1 MINRDSLKHVAAIAT
16 AIAAIVTSLVALLRE
31 PQEPKARSS
40 YETLA
45 KKVEELQGAQKQQHD
60 DTVAMRGYLEGYLK
74 SLRENQ
80 QTLAETP
87 APVPSLRPITR
98 PHVDG
103 DGIPDKPRPALKPLP
118 PPTLP
123 KPAERQPMSAPP
135 DFGKL

>member
-1 MINRDSLKHVAAIAT
+1 MNREGLKHVAAIAT
-16 AIAAIVTSLVALLRE
+16 ALAAIVTSLVALLRE

-45 KKVEELQGAQKQQHD
+45 KKVEELQGAQRQQHD

-80 QTLAETP
+80 QTLAEVAP
-87 APVPSLRPITR
+87 APAPSLRPLVRVR
-98 PHVDG
+98 PGVDG
-103 DGIPDKPRPALKPLP
+103 DGIPDKPTLKPLP

-123 KPAERQPMSAPP
+123 KPAERPPMAAPP

>member
-1 MINRDSLKHVAAIAT
+1 MNREGLKHVAATAT
-16 AIAAIVTSLVALLRE
+16 ALAAIVTSLVALLRE

-45 KKVEELQGAQKQQHD
+45 KKVEELQGAQRQQHD

-80 QTLAETP
+80 QTLAEAP
-87 APVPSLRPITR
+87 APVILRPITR
-98 PHVDG
+98 PRVDG
-103 DGIPDKPRPALKPLP
+103 DGVPDSNSKPVLKPLP
-118 PPTLP
+118 PPSLP
-123 KPAERQPMSAPP
+123 KPAPRPPLAPLP